1 MRVVASCCVLS
12 IAIATLLACRGT
24 PERTAS
30 EVATHEAKPEA
41 PKVAETKPEAPKVAE
56 TKVAET
62 KVAETKVAE
71 TKVEDAKA
79 VGGETGS
86 AAPERP
92 ALDIEYVPT
101 PMKVVDKMLEVAAIT
116 KDDVVY
122 DLGCGDGRL
131 LVGAA
136 QKYGAR
142 GFGFDLD
149 PDRIAEARANVAKAK
164 VGHLVTIEQKNLFDV
179 DLAPAT
185 VVMLYLGAELNS
197 RLVPQLEQL
206 APKSRIV
213 SHDFYIKGYD
223 PDDIWML
230 KAEHHRP
237 PHADRKH
244 YVYLWTAPLLRGE

>member
-1 MRVVASCCVLS
+1 MRVVTSCFVLS
-12 IAIATLLACRGT
+12 IAITMTMLACRET
-24 PERTAS
+24 PAPERTAS
-30 EVATHEAKPEA
+30 EIATREAKTEA
-41 PKVAETKPEAPKVAE
+41 PKIAE
-56 TKVAET
+56 TKVAEA
-62 KVAETKVAE
+62 KVAEAKVAE
-71 TKVEDAKA
+71 AKVDAQR
-79 VGGETGS
+79 VGGDTGS
-86 AAPERP
+86 AEPERP

-101 PMKVVDKMLEVAAIT
+101 PMRVVEKMLEVAAIT

-122 DLGCGDGRL
+122 ELGCGDARL

-149 PDRIAEARANVAKAK
+149 PDRIAEARANVEKAK

-185 VVMLYLGAELNS
+185 VVMLYLGAELNT